1 VPTAFHWITFD
12 VRDLLPHLWQHD
24 AIAVAHEADFRDFPR
39 TPLISREGPKVATI
53 SRGRVHADG
62 VRRRLPWLYEFYHG
76 QFRKLIS
83 EEWPEPVYPAA
94 DDRYGVVLNVQRGTG
109 MRFES
114 HLDSNPVSAL
124 LFFTDHPAGG
134 GELAV
139 AHDLT
144 AADIDSIDRDCSV
157 IQPQAGH
164 LVFFDGRDRAHYA
177 RPLRTESDMRVLAVM
192 NYYTDS
198 CPESA
203 RPRELNHHL
212 YGDPL

>member
-1 VPTAFHWITFD
+1 
-12 VRDLLPHLWQHD
+12 
-24 AIAVAHEADFRDFPR
+24 
-39 TPLISREGPKVATI
+39 
-53 SRGRVHADG
+53 
-62 VRRRLPWLYEFYHG
+62 LPWLYEFYHG
-76 QFRKLIS
+76 ELRKIIS
-83 EEWPEPVYPAA
+83 EVWPEPVYPAA
-94 DDRYGVVLNVQRGTG
+94 DDRYSVVLNVQRGTG

-134 GELAV
+134 GELAI
-139 AHDLT
+139 ARDPT
-144 AADIDSIDRDCSV
+144 AADIDAIDRECSI
-157 IQPQAGH
+157 IQPQAGY

-177 RPLRTESDMRVLAVM
+177 RPLRAESDMRVLAVM
-192 NYYTDS
+192 NYYTES